1 MVDEEMSIMP
11 ELSGDPAITK
21 LFGFPGFEAFIRVTM
36 KYVNILRVEQGIPEL
51 TYEEYR
57 DEIIAEMES
66 IGGQ

>member
-1 MVDEEMSIMP
+1 MP
-11 ELSGDPAITK
+11 DTIGDSEIAR

-36 KYVNILRVEQGIPEL
+36 KYVNQLRQAQGDPLL

-57 DEIIAEMES
+57 DEIIAKMES